1 MKTQATNILYK
12 GTIKNRTDSKDLLF
26 NPGDLVIVKREIPRL
41 LILLCP
47 CGCGDDLLINLDKRS
62 GPAWRYYLKSGSFS
76 LFPSYWRDT
85 ACGSHFI
92 IWKNRIYWCY
102 GRNELDENCTVS
114 EQVENRVLEVLKEN
128 EYIHYIE
135 IADQCGLI
143 PWESL
148 QACKQLSK
156 KRLCKAKDDLFNEYF
171 TRLT

>member
-1 MKTQATNILYK
+1 MKTQIKNIFYK
-12 GTIKNRTDSKDLLF
+12 GAIKNRTESKDLLL
-26 NPGDLVIVKREIPRL
+26 NPGDFVIVERGVPRL
-41 LILLCP
+41 LILRCP

-62 GPAWRYYLKSGSFS
+62 GPAWRLYSKSKSFS

-92 IWKNRIYWCY
+92 IWENRIYWCY
-102 GRNELDENCTVS
+102 RRNELDESWTVS
-114 EQVENRVLEVLKEN
+114 ERIENKVLEVLKEN

-135 IADQCGLI
+135 LADDCGLI

-156 KRLCKAKDDLFNEYF
+156 KGLCVANNDQPKEYF
-171 TRLT
+171 KKST